1 MFAPF
6 YHQLLRK
13 YQLAFGSLFNQIT
26 LIRSNSTNTE
36 QERFL
41 VPIEYSSQEAWLSR
55 FRRDPELTRRSEV
68 TVPRMAYEMTGL
80 RYDSSRQLN
89 PFNQRTRPTGDGSLQ
104 NMRRYFVG
112 TPYVMSLSLYALTRN
127 VEDANQIVE
136 QILPYFTPNYDL
148 LVKLIPSLGIL
159 DRMRIVMDATPQW
172 VDNYEETGL
181 DSKRDITLTF
191 TFNALINLYGPV
203 SSVPPAII
211 RHVFVD
217 LYRAD
222 ETTSFT
228 MPAYYLTDALDRLL
242 MENGTG
248 RLIDESVVTGDIRE
262 LARLVSLE
270 IQPDPED
277 APPTKPV
284 DATMTV
290 TEYADGTVTN
300 VFTGQSEVVGGS

>member
-26 LIRSNSTNTE
+26 LIRTNTTGRE
-36 QERFL
+36 QERFV

-55 FRRDPELTRRSEV
+55 FRRDPDLNRRSEV
-68 TVPRMAYEMTGL
+68 TVPRLAYEMTGL

-89 PFNQRTRPTGDGSLQ
+89 PFNQRTRPTADGSLD

-112 TPYVMSLSLYALTRN
+112 TPYVMTLSLYGLTRN

-159 DRMRIVMDATPQW
+159 DRMRIVMDGTPQW
-172 VDNYEETGL
+172 VDNYEETAL
-181 DSKRDITLTF
+181 DSKRDVTLTF
-191 TFNALINLYGPV
+191 NFNALINLYGPV

-217 LYRAD
+217 LYQAQQS
-222 ETTSFT
+222 TLLVT
-228 MPAYYLTDALDRLL
+228 PGYYLTDALDRLL
-242 MENGTG
+242 LENGTG
-248 RLIDESVVTGDIRE
+248 RLVDESVVTGDIRA

-270 IQPDPED
+270 VQPDPLD

-284 DATMTV
+284 DATTTV
-290 TEYADGTVTN
+290 TEYTDATVTN
-300 VFTGQSEVVGGS
+300 VFTGQNEVVGS